1 MTSTLKLAPE
11 QHVTVELKFGGRL
24 CVEAPAGGHPLQL
37 LAVVAGD
44 PRDRFSAANTLA
56 INKSAYLGPDTVLL
70 SYFCQPLLKVVH
82 DDAGE
87 HSLLPS
93 PASVEPDGQPRAAAA
108 LQLLENAGK
117 DIGLEPHQVPQAAQ
131 FFVRHAITEDGQVAP
146 AAVIGDPS
154 ARLELEAQVDLIV
167 ALVSN
172 PFIAPADEA
181 IARRELFITIEEPTA

>member
-1 MTSTLKLAPE
+1 MTSTMKLAPE
-11 QHVTVELKFGGRL
+11 QHVTVNLKFGGRL
-24 CVEAPAGGHPLQL
+24 RVEAQTGGHPLQL

-56 INKSAYLGPDTVLL
+56 INKSAYLGQDTVLL
-70 SYFCQPLLKVVH
+70 SYFCQALLKVVR

-93 PASVEPDGQPRAAAA
+93 PASADDDGTPRAAAA
-108 LQLLENAGK
+108 LRLLEDAGK
-117 DIGLEPHQVPQAAQ
+117 DIGLESHQVPQAAQ
-131 FFVRHAITEDGQVAP
+131 FFIRHAITEDGEVAP
-146 AAVIGDPS
+146 AVITGNPF
-154 ARLELEAQVDLIV
+154 ALLEFEAQVDLTV

-181 IARRELFITIEEPTA
+181 LAGRDLLITIEEPTA